1 MRLPVLFLA
10 NNQLANYYGIYMLRN
25 QKKGIE
31 LLEQSAQKNNYK
43 ACEKLVKYYRNGL
56 QNQKTSHFT
65 TQETI
70 NEVENIFRQS
80 EEHKDNEAH
89 GIFIHKN
96 DFIKAAFY
104 QEKIIKIIYDLNTHN
119 QQVTI

>member
-1 MRLPVLFLA
+1 MG
-10 NNQLANYYGIYMLRN
+10 LANYYGIYMLRN

-43 ACEKLVKYYRNGL
+43 ACMKLVKYYRNGL

-70 NEVENIFRQS
+70 NEVENILRQS
-80 EEHKDNEAH
+80 E
-89 GIFIHKN
+89 
-96 DFIKAAFY
+96 
-104 QEKIIKIIYDLNTHN
+104 
-119 QQVTI
+119 